1 MPCSRYRNDTMPSRR
16 LRALIVE
23 DHPGHP
29 RELAVGRR
37 DRWRLPARQRTG
49 RVGAQG
55 TLRAAATL

>member
-37 DRWRLPARQRTG
+37 DR
-49 RVGAQG
+49 
-55 TLRAAATL
+55 